1 MKIDKSA
8 QQFATSA
15 IPNER
20 LNKTDASE
28 KASVTSGGSSSERF
42 MVSLSGVTTSD
53 APVDAAR
60 VAEIKDAIREGRF
73 RVDSEKIADKL
84 LASVQ
89 DLLNT
94 RLQ

>member
-20 LNKTDASE
+20 FNKADASE
-28 KASVTSGGSSSERF
+28 KTSATGGGSNSRL
-42 MVSLSGVTTSD
+42 MVSLSGLTSSD

-73 RVDSEKIADKL
+73 KVDSDKIADKL

-94 RLQ
+94 RLK